1 MVEEISVT
9 ELKAILDARTGDG
22 AESPVVLDVREPW
35 ELAIAR
41 LAGTL
46 DIPMNEIPDRL
57 GDIPSNGRVIVMC
70 RSGAR
75 SLRVANYLQQNGYA
89 EVANLT
95 GGILAWSA
103 EIDSDLPQ
111 Y

>member
-1 MVEEISVT
+1 MVETISVS
-9 ELKAILDARTGDG
+9 ELKALLDASP
-22 AESPVVLDVREPW
+22 APVVLDVREPW

-41 LAGTL
+41 LPGTL

-57 GDIPSNGRVIVMC
+57 GDIPRDRQLIVMC

-75 SLRVANYLQQNGYA
+75 SLRVANYLLQNGFSS
-89 EVANLT
+89 VTNLT

-103 EIDSDLPQ
+103 EIDPNLPQ

>member
-1 MVEEISVT
+1 MVETISVS
-9 ELKAILDARTGDG
+9 ELKALLDASP
-22 AESPVVLDVREPW
+22 APVVLDVREPW

-41 LAGTL
+41 LPGTL

-57 GDIPSNGRVIVMC
+57 GDIPRDRRVIVMC

-75 SLRVANYLQQNGYA
+75 SLRVANYLLQNGYGA
-89 EVANLT
+89 VSNLT
-95 GGILAWSA
+95 GGILAWGA
-103 EIDSDLPQ
+103 EIDPNLPQ